1 MKRRT
6 LFLTSVC
13 SLFFLLSLLASCT
26 AFTTDDVTPADS
38 PSDSF
43 AHLQL
48 TASIAQN
55 ARTIFPD
62 TPAIEDFTSFQ
73 FSYSCDYESDTLAT
87 ETFAELTEAISNH
100 EFEVAEYSFT
110 LYALLNGA
118 GYEASKTQTLLLGTN
133 SLSLELNPVSSTT
146 GGISLAI
153 NFLGEATRVT
163 GMLQTRDGSI
173 YDNCDEEELSVTN
186 ASVTYAKSVEAAAQ
200 YYTGSMY
207 RVIITFY
214 GGDDGSLLL
223 NTYKELVY
231 VFPGI
236 TTSATRTIT
245 LNDVYTITYVTNG
258 GEFATNETIPKQFTR
273 KSGDIT
279 LPTLTQSGK
288 TFFGWYE
295 TADFSSEKISTIPTG
310 TTTDKTVYARFLEPI
325 GISVTLPTYTEIEI
339 TYERT
344 GNVITLT
351 APSGY
356 DTYTW
361 EFDGTVMSTDATF
374 TKDVSSLSPET
385 YDVYFEAT
393 KAGRYYSY
401 YLPVTVSGIPS
412 NGGIVDGQH
421 YESLSDLATALL
433 NMSDETEATLF
444 LGSDVTNADLRT
456 ISTALQNQGS
466 CSLTLDLSGCTS
478 LTALSDE
485 FQNKQAIV
493 AVILPASL
501 TTIGDN
507 AFMNCNKLASVTF
520 TGNALTT
527 IKTGAFMQTALTTIT
542 FPPSLTTIEST
553 AFMNTNTLTS
563 AIFSDTSH
571 TWTINGAAGTNS
583 AYDVSDSATNARNL
597 CDSAQY
603 ASGEWTRNE

>member
-1 MKRRT
+1 
-6 LFLTSVC
+6 
-13 SLFFLLSLLASCT
+13 
-26 AFTTDDVTPADS
+26 
-38 PSDSF
+38 
-43 AHLQL
+43 
-48 TASIAQN
+48 
-55 ARTIFPD
+55 
-62 TPAIEDFTSFQ
+62 
-73 FSYSCDYESDTLAT
+73 
-87 ETFAELTEAISNH
+87 
-100 EFEVAEYSFT
+100 
-110 LYALLNGA
+110 
-118 GYEASKTQTLLLGTN
+118 
-133 SLSLELNPVSSTT
+133 
-146 GGISLAI
+146 
-153 NFLGEATRVT
+153 
-163 GMLQTRDGSI
+163 
-173 YDNCDEEELSVTN
+173 
-186 ASVTYAKSVEAAAQ
+186 
-200 YYTGSMY
+200 
-207 RVIITFY
+207 
-214 GGDDGSLLL
+214 
-223 NTYKELVY
+223 
-231 VFPGI
+231 
-236 TTSATRTIT
+236 
-245 LNDVYTITYVTNG
+245 
-258 GEFATNETIPKQFTR
+258 
-273 KSGDIT
+273 
-279 LPTLTQSGK
+279 
-288 TFFGWYE
+288 
-295 TADFSSEKISTIPTG
+295 
-310 TTTDKTVYARFLEPI
+310 
-325 GISVTLPTYTEIEI
+325 
-339 TYERT
+339 
-344 GNVITLT
+344 
-351 APSGY
+351 
-356 DTYTW
+356 
-361 EFDGTVMSTDATF
+361 MSTDATF

-421 YESLSDLATALL
+421 YESVSDLATALL
-433 NMSDETEATLF
+433 NMSGETKATLF
-444 LGSDVTNADLRT
+444 LGSNVTNADLRT

-597 CDSAQY
+597 CDSARY